1 MVDNRMI
8 IHEQF
13 MQRCLDLAVRGLGD
27 VAPNPMVGCVIVH
40 DGEIIGE
47 GYHQKCG
54 EAHAEVNAINSVANQ
69 DLIKNSTLYVNLEPC
84 SHFGKTPPCADLIL
98 RKQIPRV
105 VIGSYDPNPL
115 VAGKGIEKLR
125 SAGVEVITEILKA
138 EADFLNRRFITFHSK
153 HRPYIFLKWAQSADG
168 FMALNEP
175 KQFWLTNSESKK
187 LTHKWRTEEQGI
199 LVGRNT
205 VEVDDC
211 ELTARLWKGNNPTRI
226 VIDRNLI
233 LPEDRKIFNAEA
245 NTIVF
250 NETANKTDNHI
261 HFIKIDF
268 TTDTLQQILHVLYK
282 LHIQSVTI
290 EGGPAT
296 LQQFI
301 SANLWDEARI
311 FTTQHLLKDGKSA
324 PLLKGKLIDETKIK
338 TDELRIITNN

>member
-8 IHEQF
+8 THEQF
-13 MQRCLDLAVRGLGD
+13 MQRCLDLAVRGLGV
-27 VAPNPMVGCVIVH
+27 VAPNPMVGCIIVYE
-40 DGEIIGE
+40 GQVIGE
-47 GYHQKCG
+47 GYHQKYG
-54 EAHAEVNAINSVANQ
+54 EAHAEVTAINSVANQ
-69 DLIKNSTLYVNLEPC
+69 DLLKNSTLYVNLEPC

-98 RKQIPRV
+98 HKQIKRV

-125 SAGVEVITEILKA
+125 AAGVEVITEILKA

-153 HRPYIFLKWAQSADG
+153 HRPYIVLKWAQSADG
-168 FMALNEP
+168 FMAMNEP

-205 VEVDDC
+205 VEVDGC

-226 VIDRNLI
+226 VIDRNLS
-233 LPEDRKIFNAEA
+233 LAKDKKIFNEEA
-245 NTIVF
+245 TTILF
-250 NETANKTDNHI
+250 NEAESKSDKHI
-261 HFIKIDF
+261 QYIKIDF
-268 TTDTLQQILHVLYK
+268 SGDVLSQILNELYK
-282 LHIQSVTI
+282 LNIQSVTV

-311 FTTQHLLKDGKSA
+311 FTTQHIMKESKSA
-324 PLLKGKLIDETKIK
+324 PLLKGKLIDETKIE